1 MRAVLEIN
9 AATLRV
15 FSDGSV
21 FGDPFEFALV
31 IVGDQKTAIIKALRL
46 EGDQQLTA
54 RHRSAIMR
62 CLKDAGFTR
71 AIWHRWR
78 RGPNGPEQRTFVI
91 DTEVASGRSL
101 TTEISGNHAIASTV
115 LPEQPQKRISV
126 AWG

>member
-1 MRAVLEIN
+1 MKAVLEIN

-15 FSDGSV
+15 FSEGAV

-31 IVGDQKTAIIKALRL
+31 IVGDEKTAIIKGLRL

-62 CLKDAGFTR
+62 CLMEAGFTR

-91 DTEVASGRSL
+91 DTEAATRGAGSP
-101 TTEISGNHAIASTV
+101 EISGNHASASTV
-115 LPEQPQKRISV
+115 IPTQPQKRISV

>member
-1 MRAVLEIN
+1 MKAVLEIN

-15 FSDGSV
+15 FSDGAV

-31 IVGDQKTAIIKALRL
+31 IVGDERTAIIKGLRL

-54 RHRSAIMR
+54 RHRAAIMR

-91 DTEVASGRSL
+91 DTEVAGRHAN
-101 TTEISGNHAIASTV
+101 TAEISGDHASASTV
-115 LPEQPQKRISV
+115 LPTQPQKRICV